1 MSGTAASASNAT
13 GGSAA
18 AGGGVSALGGLGGS
32 LEDKD
37 CDLLCPVCFELIDE
51 AYVTRCGHSF
61 CYACIGKAVELHR
74 RCPKCGAALASR
86 DHIFPNFLLN
96 ELVARRRVRARRGAS
111 NAAAGATA
119 ARGPERVRALVAAEA
134 RRLPLADVDA
144 MLDLLTR
151 RKRLLEAECAAAHHR
166 LLYEFLA
173 QLHRHRTQQLDQ
185 LAREAS
191 LVRRDMDHVA
201 SVLRSVSLVYDQSHF
216 IGINIHQIIHNK
228 LDVIINVDKSTAIEM
243 ITFVF
248 CPLDKNYS

>member
-1 MSGTAASASNAT
+1 MLILIQNYIIPDTVMSGTAASASSAT
-13 GGSAA
+13 GGS
-18 AGGGVSALGGLGGS
+18 GNSGVTALGGLGGS
-32 LEDKD
+32 VEDKD

-86 DHIFPNFLLN
+86 EHIFPNFLLN

-111 NAAAGATA
+111 NAGSGTAA

-173 QLHRHRTQQLDQ
+173 QLHRHRTHQLDQ

-201 SVLRSVSLVYDQSHF
+201 SVLRLVKQ
-216 IGINIHQIIHNK
+216 K
-228 LDVIINVDKSTAIEM
+228 L
-243 ITFVF
+243 F
-248 CPLDKNYS
+248 